1 MGNKC
6 NCIAS
11 QSTDEAED
19 ALLGSEQRGISRN
32 DRPEQRRQRRFLL
45 RPSRQVTRETP
56 RGPPPPYQQ
65 VQLPLCVIRAF
76 STILH
81 IIILLLRNC
90 LHAFRCVHVFVGVY
104 NMYNYNHYM
113 R

>member
-1 MGNKC
+1 MGNRC

-32 DRPEQRRQRRFLL
+32 DRPEQPREQQRRQRRFLL
-45 RPSRQVTRETP
+45 RPGRQVTRETP

-65 VQLPLCVIRAF
+65 VQLPISLSLIRAL
-76 STILH
+76 SI
-81 IIILLLRNC
+81 R
-90 LHAFRCVHVFVGVY
+90 V
-104 NMYNYNHYM
+104 
-113 R
+113 